1 MSELYDDELY
11 DDELYDDE
19 LYDDELYDDELYDDE
34 LYDDNILYSELSNYE
49 TSPIRVNYGYIILK
63 TIKNDYIRLIIQ
75 YKDLYMKIKYD
86 FDDCNMFF
94 IIVKNNMTKYMN
106 FDNLQEYLLEE
117 LEKIDENLFFNINK
131 KIFID
136 MIKDWFN
143 EYNLLNDVFI

>member
-1 MSELYDDELY
+1 MS
-11 DDELYDDE
+11 
-19 LYDDELYDDELYDDE
+19 ELYDDE

-117 LEKIDENLFFNINK
+117 LEKINENLFFNINK